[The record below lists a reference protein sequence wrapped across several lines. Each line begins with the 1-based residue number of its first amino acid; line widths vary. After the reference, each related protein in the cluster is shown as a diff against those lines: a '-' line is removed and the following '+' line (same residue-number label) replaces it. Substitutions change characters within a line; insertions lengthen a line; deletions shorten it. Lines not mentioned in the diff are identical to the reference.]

1 MNTLEDIL
9 TPTPNNIYYGIKDYV
24 RYFEEVYACICTK
37 CEMNI
42 QENFKYLLEFLNY
55 IIKNKDYIKND
66 KELCKL
72 ISSILP
78 LICRRIK

>member
-1 MNTLEDIL
+1 
-9 TPTPNNIYYGIKDYV
+9 
-24 RYFEEVYACICTK
+24 
-37 CEMNI
+37 MNI
-42 QENFKYLLEFLNY
+42 PENFKYLLEFLNY

-78 LICRRIK
+78 LILYLCTSYSNLLNYFYYCIKVNLSYKRI